1 MALARATLTLGIALA
16 AVLLTPAPVALAD
29 TSTPTVTL
37 TLKAP
42 VVVRKSAAF
51 NISGTAGR
59 AASSGE
65 TLTIT
70 LSRLGRKW
78 SVVSTATAVLSA
90 KLAFSAKLKAAQR
103 GHWRVSASLPGTTTH
118 TPSNASAQFKVVG
131 KKVVALTF
139 DDGPWPTTTARIV
152 RALKK
157 GDAQATFFMLGSQIG
172 RHKKLARSVAAG
184 GNAIGVHSWNHA
196 IMPRRSS
203 ATNLRDL
210 KRCKKA
216 VRSAT
221 GVTARWFRP
230 PYGSTSTRLRKTV
243 GKAGLRQVIWSVD
256 TLDWKHRSA
265 SSVVSRALS
274 GTRNGS
280 VILMHDGGGS
290 RKATAAAVPTIIRRL
305 RARGYD
311 FVTLDELAALKYKIR

>member
-1 MALARATLTLGIALA
+1 MPPARAGLAFALALAIALLA
-16 AVLLTPAPVALAD
+16 PASAALAD

-37 TLKAP
+37 KLKAP
-42 VVVRKSAAF
+42 TTVRKSAAF
-51 NISGTAGR
+51 NISGTAGS

-65 TLTIT
+65 TITIT

-78 SVVSTATAVLSA
+78 SIVSTTTAVLSA
-90 KLAFSAKLKAAQR
+90 KRAFSAKLKTAQR
-103 GHWRVSASLPGTTTH
+103 GHWRVSASVPGTTTH
-118 TPSNASAQFKVVG
+118 TPSSTSARFKVVG

-139 DDGPWPTTTARIV
+139 DDGPWPTTTAQIV

-157 GDAQATFFMLGSQIG
+157 GYAEATFFMLGSQIG
-172 RHKKLARSVAAG
+172 HRKKLAQSVVAG

-210 KRCKKA
+210 TRCKRA

-221 GVTARWFRP
+221 GVTAHWFRP
-230 PYGSTSTRLRKTV
+230 PYGSTSKRLRKTAS
-243 GKAGLRQVIWSVD
+243 KAGLSQVIWSVD
-256 TLDWKHRSA
+256 TLDWKYRA
-265 SSVVSRALS
+265 TSSVVSRALA

-280 VILMHDGGGS
+280 VILMHDGGGP
-290 RKATAAAVPTIIRRL
+290 RKATAAAVPIIIKRL